1 MNKTQNYYLEVK
13 MEQVVGYYRTS
24 SNSNVGQDKDSR
36 KRQQHAVMNYASS
49 NGMTVVS
56 EFYDKGVSGTK
67 EILNRP
73 SFMKMLD
80 YCEDNEISTIVLEDA
95 SRMSRDLI
103 IQETGFQ
110 YLTTKL
116 GYKLVSV
123 ANPDTFVEHSPT
135 GTLIRQVLGTIA
147 QFEKSNLVEKLRVAR
162 ERKSIV
168 NKRKGIIARSGKGKV
183 EGKKRIT
190 ERTPYLT
197 ELVVSYRKKIDR
209 RTHQPYSYRKI
220 SKLLQEKNEI
230 SISYQTVNRILD
242 DVVFMKKEERNR
254 TRRKI

>member
-1 MNKTQNYYLEVK
+1 

-36 KRQQHAVMNYASS
+36 KRQRHAVMNYASS

-56 EFYDKGVSGTK
+56 EFYDIGVSGTK

-147 QFEKSNLVEKLRVAR
+147 QFEKR
-162 ERKSIV
+162 IV
-168 NKRKGIIARSGKGKV
+168 FCG
-183 EGKKRIT
+183 
-190 ERTPYLT
+190 
-197 ELVVSYRKKIDR
+197 
-209 RTHQPYSYRKI
+209 
-220 SKLLQEKNEI
+220 
-230 SISYQTVNRILD
+230 
-242 DVVFMKKEERNR
+242 
-254 TRRKI
+254 

>member
-1 MNKTQNYYLEVK
+1 

-183 EGKKRIT
+183 EGKKRLT
-190 ERTPYLT
+190 EKSPYLT

-230 SISYQTVNRILD
+230 SMSYQTVNRILG
-242 DVVFMKKEERNR
+242 DVEFMKREERNSK
-254 TRRKI
+254 RRKK

>member
-1 MNKTQNYYLEVK
+1 

-24 SNSNVGQDKDSR
+24 SNSNVGTDKDSR

-95 SRMSRDLI
+95 SRMSRDLL
-103 IQETGFQ
+103 IQEIGVQ

-116 GYKLVSV
+116 GYKLISV

-183 EGKKRIT
+183 EGKKR
-190 ERTPYLT
+190 LT
-197 ELVVSYRKKIDR
+197 EKSPELTHLIVSYRKKIDR

-230 SISYQTVNRILD
+230 SISYQTVNRILG

-254 TRRKI
+254 KRRII

>member
-1 MNKTQNYYLEVK
+1 

-135 GTLIRQVLGTIA
+135 GTLIRQVLGT
-147 QFEKSNLVEKLRVAR
+147 
-162 ERKSIV
+162 
-168 NKRKGIIARSGKGKV
+168 
-183 EGKKRIT
+183 
-190 ERTPYLT
+190 
-197 ELVVSYRKKIDR
+197 VS
-209 RTHQPYSYRKI
+209 
-220 SKLLQEKNEI
+220 
-230 SISYQTVNRILD
+230 NRILYA
-242 DVVFMKKEERNR
+242 
-254 TRRKI
+254 

>member
-1 MNKTQNYYLEVK
+1 

-49 NGMTVVS
+49 NGMTVVG

-183 EGKKRIT
+183 EGKKR
-190 ERTPYLT
+190 LT
-197 ELVVSYRKKIDR
+197 EKSPELTHLVVSYRKKIDR
-209 RTHQPYSYRKI
+209 KTHQPYSYRKI

-230 SISYQTVNRILD
+230 SISYQTVNRILV

-254 TRRKI
+254 KRRKK

>member
-1 MNKTQNYYLEVK
+1 

-24 SNSNVGQDKDSR
+24 SNSNVGTDKDSR
-36 KRQQHAVMNYASS
+36 KRQRHAVMNYASS

-110 YLTTKL
+110 YLTSKL
-116 GYKLVSV
+116 GYKLISV
-123 ANPDTFVEHSPT
+123 ANPDTFVENTPT
-135 GTLIRQVLGTIA
+135 GTLIRQVLGVIS
-147 QFEKSNLVEKLRVAR
+147 QFEKSSLVEKLRVAR

-183 EGKKRIT
+183 EGKKR
-190 ERTPYLT
+190 LT
-197 ELVVSYRKKIDR
+197 EKSPELTHLIVSYRKKIDR
-209 RTHQPYSYRKI
+209 KTHQPYSYRKI
-220 SKLLQEKNEI
+220 SKLLQEEKEI
-230 SISYQTVNRILD
+230 SISYQTVNRILG

-254 TRRKI
+254 KRRKI

>member
-1 MNKTQNYYLEVK
+1 

-183 EGKKRIT
+183 EGKKR
-190 ERTPYLT
+190 LT
-197 ELVVSYRKKIDR
+197 EKSPELTQLIVSYRKKIDR
-209 RTHQPYSYRKI
+209 KTHQPYSYRKI
-220 SKLLQEKNEI
+220 SKLLQEEKEI
-230 SISYQTVNRILD
+230 SISYQTVNRILG
-242 DVVFMKKEERNR
+242 DVEFMKREERNR
-254 TRRKI
+254 KRRKKWKSYYH

>member
-1 MNKTQNYYLEVK
+1 

-24 SNSNVGQDKDSR
+24 SNSNVGTDKDSL
-36 KRQQHAVMNYASS
+36 KRQRHAVMNYASS

-110 YLTTKL
+110 YLTSKL
-116 GYKLVSV
+116 GYKLISV
-123 ANPDTFVEHSPT
+123 ANPDTFVENTPT
-135 GTLIRQVLGTIA
+135 GTLIRQVLGVIS
-147 QFEKSNLVEKLRVAR
+147 QFEKSSLVDKLRVAR

-183 EGKKRIT
+183 EGKKR
-190 ERTPYLT
+190 LT
-197 ELVVSYRKKIDR
+197 EKSPELTHLIVSYRKKIDR
-209 RTHQPYSYRKI
+209 KTHQPYSYRKI

-230 SISYQTVNRILD
+230 SISYQTVNRILG

-254 TRRKI
+254 KRRII

>member
-1 MNKTQNYYLEVK
+1 

-24 SNSNVGQDKDSR
+24 SNSNVGTDKDSR
-36 KRQQHAVMNYASS
+36 KRQRHAVMNYASS
-49 NGMTVVS
+49 NGMTVVG

-110 YLTTKL
+110 YLTSKL
-116 GYKLVSV
+116 GYKLISV
-123 ANPDTFVEHSPT
+123 ANPDTFVENTPT
-135 GTLIRQVLGTIA
+135 GTLIRQVLGVIS
-147 QFEKSNLVEKLRVAR
+147 QFEKSSLVDKLRVAR

-183 EGKKRIT
+183 EGKKR
-190 ERTPYLT
+190 LT
-197 ELVVSYRKKIDR
+197 EKSPELTHLIVSYRKKIDR
-209 RTHQPYSYRKI
+209 KTHQPYSYRKI

-230 SISYQTVNRILD
+230 SMSYQTVNRILG

-254 TRRKI
+254 KRRKK

>member
-1 MNKTQNYYLEVK
+1 

-110 YLTTKL
+110 YLTSKL
-116 GYKLVSV
+116 GYNLISV
-123 ANPDTFVEHSPT
+123 ANPDTFVENTPT
-135 GTLIRQVLGTIA
+135 GTLIRQVLGVIS
-147 QFEKSNLVEKLRVAR
+147 QFEKSSLVDKLRVAR

-183 EGKKRIT
+183 EGKKR
-190 ERTPYLT
+190 LT
-197 ELVVSYRKKIDR
+197 EKSPELTHLIVSYRKKIDR
-209 RTHQPYSYRKI
+209 KTHQPYSYRKI
-220 SKLLQEKNEI
+220 SKLLQEEKEI
-230 SISYQTVNRILD
+230 SISYQTVNRILG
-242 DVVFMKKEERNR
+242 DVEFMKREERNR
-254 TRRKI
+254 KRRKK

>member
-1 MNKTQNYYLEVK
+1 MDTN
-13 MEQVVGYYRTS
+13 VVGYYRTS
-24 SNSNVGQDKDSR
+24 SKSNIGEDKDTK
-36 KRQQHAVMNYASS
+36 KRQQNAVMNYASS
-49 NGMTVVS
+49 NGMNVVA

-67 EILNRP
+67 EILNRT
-73 SFMKMLD
+73 SFMEMLN
-80 YCEDNEISTIVLEDA
+80 YCEDNSIDTIVFESSDRL
-95 SRMSRDLI
+95 SRDLI
-103 IQETGFQ
+103 VMETGFQ
-110 YLTTKL
+110 YLTSL
-116 GYKLVSV
+116 GYKLISVS
-123 ANPDTFVEHSPT
+123 NPDTFVENTPT
-135 GTLIRQVLGTIA
+135 GTLIRQVLGVIS
-147 QFEKSNLVEKLRVAR
+147 QFDKSNLVEKLRVAR

-183 EGKKRIT
+183 EGKKRLT
-190 ERTPYLT
+190 EKSPYLT

-254 TRRKI
+254 KRRKI

>member
-1 MNKTQNYYLEVK
+1 
-13 MEQVVGYYRTS
+13 MEKVVGYYRTS

-116 GYKLVSV
+116 GYKLISV
-123 ANPDTFVEHSPT
+123 ANPDTFVENTPT
-135 GTLIRQVLGTIA
+135 GTLIRQVLGVIS
-147 QFEKSNLVEKLRVAR
+147 QFEKSSLVDKLRVAR

-183 EGKKRIT
+183 EGKKR
-190 ERTPYLT
+190 LT
-197 ELVVSYRKKIDR
+197 EKSPELTQLIVSYRKKIDR
-209 RTHQPYSYRKI
+209 KTHQPYSYRKI
-220 SKLLQEKNEI
+220 SKLLQEEKEI
-230 SISYQTVNRILD
+230 SISYQTVNRILG
-242 DVVFMKKEERNR
+242 DVEFMKREERNR
-254 TRRKI
+254 KRRKK

>member
-1 MNKTQNYYLEVK
+1 
-13 MEQVVGYYRTS
+13 MEQVVGYHRTS

-56 EFYDKGVSGTK
+56 EFYDKGVSGTM

-183 EGKKRIT
+183 EGKKR
-190 ERTPYLT
+190 LT
-197 ELVVSYRKKIDR
+197 EKSPELTHLIVSYRKKIDR
-209 RTHQPYSYRKI
+209 KTHQPYSYRKI

-230 SISYQTVNRILD
+230 SISYQTVNRILG

-254 TRRKI
+254 KRRII

>member
-1 MNKTQNYYLEVK
+1 

-24 SNSNVGQDKDSR
+24 SNSNVGTDKDSR

-110 YLTTKL
+110 YLTSKL
-116 GYKLVSV
+116 GYKLISV
-123 ANPDTFVEHSPT
+123 ANPDTFVENTPT
-135 GTLIRQVLGTIA
+135 GTLIRQVLGVIS
-147 QFEKSNLVEKLRVAR
+147 QFEKSSLVEKLRVAR

-183 EGKKRIT
+183 EGKKR
-190 ERTPYLT
+190 LT
-197 ELVVSYRKKIDR
+197 EKSPELTQLIVSYRKKIDR
-209 RTHQPYSYRKI
+209 KTHQPYSYRKI
-220 SKLLQEKNEI
+220 SKLLQEEKEI
-230 SISYQTVNRILD
+230 SISYQTVNRILG
-242 DVVFMKKEERNR
+242 DVEFMKREERNR
-254 TRRKI
+254 KRRKK

>member
-1 MNKTQNYYLEVK
+1 

-123 ANPDTFVEHSPT
+123 ANPDTFVENTPT
-135 GTLIRQVLGTIA
+135 GTLIRQVLGVIS
-147 QFEKSNLVEKLRVAR
+147 QFEKSSLVEKLRVAR

-183 EGKKRIT
+183 EGKKR
-190 ERTPYLT
+190 LT
-197 ELVVSYRKKIDR
+197 EKSPELTHLIVSYRKKIDR
-209 RTHQPYSYRKI
+209 KTHQPYSYRKI

-254 TRRKI
+254 KRRKI

>member
-1 MNKTQNYYLEVK
+1 

-123 ANPDTFVEHSPT
+123 ANPDTFVEHSRT

-183 EGKKRIT
+183 EGKKRLT
-190 ERTPYLT
+190 EKSPYLT

-254 TRRKI
+254 KRRKK

>member
-1 MNKTQNYYLEVK
+1 MEVK

-56 EFYDKGVSGTK
+56 EFYDIGVSGTK

-147 QFEKSNLVEKLRVAR
+147 QFEKSNLVEKLKNAR
-162 ERKSIV
+162 HRKSKL
-168 NKRKGIIARSGKGKV
+168 NRSRGIITRTGEGKCS
-183 EGKKRIT
+183 GKKRVT
-190 ERTPYLT
+190 EHNPRLT
-197 ELVVSYRKKIDR
+197 GLVLSYRKMIDR
-209 RTHQPYSYRKI
+209 KTKNPLGLRTIANRLKEEH
-220 SKLLQEKNEI
+220 NI
-230 SISYQTVNRILD
+230 SINYNTVQRILN
-242 DVVFMKKEERNR
+242 DVVFMKKEDRNR
-254 TRRKI
+254 KRRKS

>member
-1 MNKTQNYYLEVK
+1 

-183 EGKKRIT
+183 EGKKR
-190 ERTPYLT
+190 LT
-197 ELVVSYRKKIDR
+197 EKSPELTHLIVSYRKKIDR
-209 RTHQPYSYRKI
+209 KTHQPYSYRKI

-254 TRRKI
+254 KRRKI

>member
-1 MNKTQNYYLEVK
+1 

-24 SNSNVGQDKDSR
+24 SNSNVGKDKDSR
-36 KRQQHAVMNYASS
+36 KRQQHAVKNYASS

-190 ERTPYLT
+190 EHTPYLT

-254 TRRKI
+254 KRRKI

>member
-1 MNKTQNYYLEVK
+1 

-24 SNSNVGQDKDSR
+24 SKSNIGVDKDSR

-49 NGMTVVS
+49 NGMTVVG

-183 EGKKRIT
+183 EGKKRLT
-190 ERTPYLT
+190 EKSPYLT

-254 TRRKI
+254 KRRKI

>member
-1 MNKTQNYYLEVK
+1 

-36 KRQQHAVMNYASS
+36 KRQRHAVMNYASS

-56 EFYDKGVSGTK
+56 EFYDIGVSGTK

-123 ANPDTFVEHSPT
+123 ANPDTFVENTPT
-135 GTLIRQVLGTIA
+135 GTLIRQVLGVIS
-147 QFEKSNLVEKLRVAR
+147 QFEKSSLVDKLRVAR

-183 EGKKRIT
+183 EGKKRLT
-190 ERTPYLT
+190 EKSPYLT

-254 TRRKI
+254 KRRII